1 MTTET
6 IKSVEERRED
16 AEKYPDRLIDNINEI
31 GESMDEYIARSEAE
45 KKGEVYDPK
54 KDADENKEGEGAEGS
69 GEVHGDGD
77 DKGAGENDSKELDK
91 EGDDGLVDDG
101 KGGRITMDEK
111 RHRDLQSYND
121 KTISEMNKIKAE
133 NDLLKSGQFVPNP
146 DVKASPGGEMK
157 RDAFSPESIHA
168 ELEKRGHRPSNE
180 EEQFDNPYQAMKKDR
195 EYEQELAS
203 YTKEL
208 KANFDKIASYD
219 TFRNASLKKS
229 KELYPDVMDENSD
242 LHKETVKYI
251 EEHPEFHGNP
261 QYELNAVT
269 LKASELG
276 IVPSTFKAKE
286 NVNAENNK
294 QNKQVDGETYITNSH
309 KSGSS
314 GGSGGDKPLTENQ
327 FLKLNKEEQNAVM
340 HKQYLTVNTR

>member
-1 MTTET
+1 MTTEA
-6 IKSVEERRED
+6 IKTVEERRED
-16 AEKYPDRLIDNINEI
+16 VKKYPDRLIDNIDEI
-31 GESMDEYIARSEAE
+31 GESMEEYIARSEAE
-45 KKGEVYDPK
+45 MKGETYDPNK
-54 KDADENKEGEGAEGS
+54 ENKEEDNNEANDG
-69 GEVHGDGD
+69 GD
-77 DKGAGENDSKELDK
+77 DTGTGEQSDQEQDKSGGENN
-91 EGDDGLVDDG
+91 DDGLVDDG

-146 DVKASPGGEMK
+146 DVNASPGGEMK

-180 EEQFDNPYQAMKKDR
+180 DEQFDNPYQAMKKDR

-208 KANFDKIASYD
+208 KANSDKIASYD
-219 TFRNASLKKS
+219 TSRNASLEKS

-251 EEHPEFHGNP
+251 EEHPELHVNP

-314 GGSGGDKPLTENQ
+314 GGSGGDKPLTEAQ

-340 HKQYLTVNTR
+340 HKQYLTANTR